1 MRNSMKTMET
11 DLEQYQYTVRRPA
24 LCSGTGLHS
33 GKKVRLAIHPA
44 PPNSGIFF
52 VRTDLPRQAI
62 IPARFNLVGDT
73 TLATTLS
80 DGHNSIST
88 VEHLMAALRGLG
100 IDNARITV
108 DNPEIPIMDGS
119 AWPFVEALRQVGRSR
134 QNVLRTYLRITKPVE
149 HSADGKTMRAEPGRG
164 FQISCSI
171 HFDAALI
178 QKQQYTSAITRSSF
192 IKDIARA
199 RTFGYVEQVEELWKR
214 GLALGGSLDNVVAIH
229 WNRRTILNEGGLRY
243 KDEFIRHK
251 MLDIIGDAAL
261 AGTPIL
267 GHIIA
272 DRSGHS
278 LHRDFL
284 QTLFAQPDCWEYVT
298 LSKAS
303 H

>member
-1 MRNSMKTMET
+1 MET
-11 DLEQYQYTVRRPA
+11 ELEHYQYTVRRPA
-24 LCSGTGLHS
+24 HCTGTGLHS
-33 GKKVRLAIHPA
+33 GKKVRLAIYPA
-44 PPNSGIFF
+44 PADSGISF
-52 VRTDLPRQAI
+52 VRTDLPRQPT
-62 IPARFNLVGDT
+62 IPARFDQVGDT
-73 TLATTLS
+73 TLATTLGQ
-80 DGHNSIST
+80 GHARIAT
-88 VEHLMAALRGLG
+88 VEHLMAALSGLG

-108 DNPEIPIMDGS
+108 DSPEIPIMDGS
-119 AWPFVEALRQVGRSR
+119 AWPFVEALRKVGRSR
-134 QNVLRTYLRITKPVE
+134 QQVLRKYLRIIKPVE
-149 HSADGKTMRAEPGRG
+149 YTANGKSVRAEPGRG

-171 HFDAALI
+171 QFDADLI
-178 QKQQYTSAITRSSF
+178 QQQRYSSTITRKTF
-192 IKDIARA
+192 IKDIAKA
-199 RTFGYVEQVEELWKR
+199 RTFGYVEQVEELWKK
-214 GLALGGSLDNVVAIH
+214 GLALGGSLDNVIAIH

-261 AGTPIL
+261 AGSPII

-298 LSKAS
+298 LRDTT